1 MSAQLDWFRKTAASD
16 VLLGLAVEL
25 PDHCHC
31 GSTLAAIEAGVGPH
45 CAGLRCAC
53 GRHRG
58 WLATAAHKFLT
69 ETVRRFGR
77 PTEPIQIRVPKT
89 RMAAPPG
96 ADVAKDD
103 CKNNADGRSSG
114 GADE

>member
-1 MSAQLDWFRKTAASD
+1 VSAQPHPFRETAASD
-16 VLLGLAVEL
+16 LLLGLPVQL
-25 PDHCHC
+25 PDLCYC
-31 GSTLAAIEAGVGPH
+31 GSTLATIEAGVGSH
-45 CAGLRCAC
+45 RAGLRCAC

-103 CKNNADGRSSG
+103 CRDNADGRSSG

>member
-1 MSAQLDWFRKTAASD
+1 VSAEPGLFKEAAASD
-16 VLLGLAVEL
+16 VLLGLPVQL
-25 PDHCHC
+25 PDLCYC
-31 GSTLAAIEAGVGPH
+31 GSTLAAIEPGVGSH
-45 CAGLRCAC
+45 RAGLRCAC

-69 ETVRRFGR
+69 ETVKRFGR

-96 ADVAKDD
+96 ADAQ
-103 CKNNADGRSSG
+103 
-114 GADE
+114 